1 MQFHDI
7 AVLAYV
13 GDLTFSL
20 DVTRGECALK
30 LDGARGG
37 NQSFEVLKCGGLHLV
52 ITQVVSV
59 GGSVD
64 KNS

>member
-37 NQSFEVLKCGGLHLV
+37 NQSFEVLKCGGPSPGCH
-52 ITQVVSV
+52 
-59 GGSVD
+59 
-64 KNS
+64 